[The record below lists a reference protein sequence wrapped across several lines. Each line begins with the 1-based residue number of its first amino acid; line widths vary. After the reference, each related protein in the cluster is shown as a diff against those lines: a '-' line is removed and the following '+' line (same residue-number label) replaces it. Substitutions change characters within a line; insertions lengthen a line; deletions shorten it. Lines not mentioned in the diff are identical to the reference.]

1 MDWELGNSNL
11 GKRKAKPEINPQR
24 SLRLSG
30 KNQFNP
36 RGAEVAKEWPRRSAA
51 LQKLRVGRMGRMG
64 PIEVRTLMLSVKM
77 KGDWCFGREG

>member
-30 KNQFNP
+30 KNQLKR

-51 LQKLRVGRMGRMG
+51 LQKAEGGTYGTHGTYRSADFYV
-64 PIEVRTLMLSVKM
+64 E
-77 KGDWCFGREG
+77 REDERRLVFW